1 MISVYVNFQFAT
13 IFYRISF
20 CKGVFAI
27 YTNLKMPF
35 RASEKSAFSMKI
47 FLETSLYKL
56 YKKYW
61 NYEENT
67 SFHFKKTFF
76 LKSYFLLSHFFKTL
90 ALKISA
96 VNWCKKKYFYIYLC
110 GNLQRTR
117 TYTFFDNSLRNMGC
131 RCLKILFRGSCC
143 IYKSSWT

>member
-1 MISVYVNFQFAT
+1 M
-13 IFYRISF
+13 
-20 CKGVFAI
+20 
-27 YTNLKMPF
+27 
-35 RASEKSAFSMKI
+35 
-47 FLETSLYKL
+47 ETSLYKF

-76 LKSYFLLSHFFKTL
+76 LKSYFFLSHFFKTL

-143 IYKSSWT
+143 IITWKSRNKFSPPTNNQILMKQSGSIKNENLYNPWKYKKMSRENHKNLYI